1 MVKNEG
7 TERAGGFVEMDD
19 DEITEED
26 DSLMSDD
33 ENMPNEKSRITQANS
48 VENSKMG
55 IVGVNE
61 YQVLG
66 MISPNK
72 ELLLFETP
80 VPILNDNH
88 AIKEVEG
95 YEVSGTGTG
104 NVEQWLIKV
113 ERSMNETMKN

>member
-1 MVKNEG
+1 
-7 TERAGGFVEMDD
+7 MDND
-19 DEITEED
+19 DITEEE

-33 ENMPNEKSRITQANS
+33 DYTPDKKKSVITNGNS

-55 IVGVNE
+55 IVGVND

-80 VPILNDNH
+80 VLIVNDNN

-113 ERSMNETMKN
+113 ERSMNETMKS

>member
-1 MVKNEG
+1 MN
-7 TERAGGFVEMDD
+7 AAQS
-19 DEITEED
+19 I
-26 DSLMSDD
+26 
-33 ENMPNEKSRITQANS
+33 
-48 VENSKMG
+48 ENSKMG
-55 IVGVNE
+55 IIGVNE

-80 VPILNDNH
+80 VLIENDNH

-95 YEVSGTGTG
+95 YEVSGMGTG

-113 ERSMNETMKN
+113 ERSMNETIKNQM